1 MKRRTMKLQAAGLLL
16 AVSGLTAL
24 PAAPLA
30 AQTPIDEMPGYFPLE
45 LLDVL
50 APEDV
55 SIEINLRGAMLRM
68 ISSFTDEEDPEF
80 AALVAGLDAVHVRSG
95 EFDPNEMADVGA
107 RVAAGQRWLQDN
119 GWLAMLRVR
128 DEGEEVYIYTR
139 EVGVEIVGLAIL
151 ALESG
156 EATAI
161 NLIGRIDPDQ
171 IGRLAA
177 GFGGGGLE
185 DLQERLDREVDR

>member
-1 MKRRTMKLQAAGLLL
+1 MRRRTIKLRAAGLLL
-16 AVSGLTAL
+16 ALSGLTPL
-24 PAAPLA
+24 FAAPLA
-30 AQTPIDEMPGYFPLE
+30 AQTPLDEMPGYFPLE
-45 LLDVL
+45 LLSVL

-68 ISSFTDEEDPEF
+68 ISSFTGDEDPEF

-95 EFDPNEMADVGA
+95 EFDPAEMADVSS
-107 RVAAGQRWLQDN
+107 RVAAGQRWLRDN
-119 GWLAMLRVR
+119 GWLAMLRVQ
-128 DEGEEVYIYTR
+128 DEGDEIYIYTR
-139 EVGVEIVGLAIL
+139 EMGVDIVGLAIL

-171 IGRLAA
+171 IGRLAE
-177 GFGGGGLE
+177 GFAVGSLE
-185 DLQERLDREVDR
+185 DLQERIDQEVDR